1 MERSSLAERDAGG
14 VSSILSSGR
23 RESQRVRSSVVGLSE
38 EIYWIGIQPS
48 WGSSLAERAEEL
60 RSREKKKKQ
69 RIEVA
74 GRPARYFMG

>member
-1 MERSSLAERDAGG
+1 
-14 VSSILSSGR
+14 
-23 RESQRVRSSVVGLSE
+23 
-38 EIYWIGIQPS
+38 
-48 WGSSLAERAEEL
+48 LAERAEEL